1 LIHPSP
7 NGTSLIT
14 LPFGFMIDGPA
25 KQGTS
30 PESATSP
37 HMLSVCTLKKSY
49 GKTTVLRGVSLHVA
63 SGEIVGLV
71 GPNGAG
77 KTTLLKCILGVIR
90 ADEGTIDVCG
100 VDAIRKSL
108 AARKLIGYAPSETA
122 LYHRLRAGELL
133 DFATRFHPHADRT
146 AGLALLDELG
156 VPRRRRIGELSHG
169 MKRKVLLAQALS
181 SGAPLLVLDEP
192 MEAFDPAA
200 RRVAVDLL
208 REATA
213 TGRAILCSSHDLAS
227 TERLCDRVAFL
238 RSGQVI
244 REGPTGALLAETS
257 RVVHLTLR
265 HPAEQSALPKIEGWQ
280 WSGGGTNWILLH
292 DASLETVLPSLA
304 ALPIASIRSGGS
316 LDEVFGALY
325 QEPNA

>member
-1 LIHPSP
+1 MMV
-7 NGTSLIT
+7 N
-14 LPFGFMIDGPA
+14 PA
-25 KQGTS
+25 NQGTS
-30 PESATSP
+30 IEPTTSRR
-37 HMLSVCTLKKSY
+37 MLSVCALKKSY
-49 GKTTVLRGVSLHVA
+49 GSSAVLRGVSLHVA

-77 KTTLLKCILGVIR
+77 KTTLLKCVLGVIHV
-90 ADEGTIDVCG
+90 DGGTIDVCG

-108 AARKLIGYAPSETA
+108 AARKLIGYAPSETS

-133 DFATRFHPHADRT
+133 DFATRFHPHSDRT

-156 VPRRRRIGELSHG
+156 VPRRRRISALSHG

-181 SGAPLLVLDEP
+181 SGAPVLILDEP

-208 REATA
+208 REAAA

-238 RSGQVI
+238 QSGQVI
-244 REGPTGALLAETS
+244 REGLTGALLAETG
-257 RVVHLTLR
+257 RVVHLTFR
-265 HPAEQSALPKIEGWQ
+265 HPVEQSELPKMDGWQ
-280 WSGGGTNWILLH
+280 WSGGGTNWTLLH
-292 DASLETVLPSLA
+292 DASPETVLPALA
-304 ALPIASIRSGGS
+304 VLPIASIRSGGS

-325 QEPNA
+325 QKPNA

>member
-1 LIHPSP
+1 M
-7 NGTSLIT
+7 NGHTNQGASLET
-14 LPFGFMIDGPA
+14 
-25 KQGTS
+25 
-30 PESATSP
+30 ATSP
-37 HMLSVCTLKKSY
+37 HMLSVCVLKKSY
-49 GKTTVLRGVSLHVA
+49 GNAAILQGVSLHVA

-77 KTTLLKCILGVIR
+77 KTTLLKCILGVIQ
-90 ADEGTIDVCG
+90 ADEGAIDVCG
-100 VDAIRKSL
+100 VDAIRNSL
-108 AARKLIGYAPSETA
+108 AARKLIGYAPSETS

-133 DFATRFHPHADRT
+133 DFATRFHPQADRT

-156 VPRRRRIGELSHG
+156 VPRRRRVGALSHG

-181 SGAPLLVLDEP
+181 SGAPLLILDEP

-200 RRVAVDLL
+200 RQVAVDLL

-244 REGPTGALLAETS
+244 REGPTSDLLAETS

-265 HPAEQSALPKIEGWQ
+265 RPAEQSDLPKVEGWQ

-292 DASLETVLPSLA
+292 DAAPEAVLPALA
-304 ALPIASIRSGGS
+304 ALPIASIQSGGS
-316 LDEVFGALY
+316 LDEIFGALY

>member
-1 LIHPSP
+1 
-7 NGTSLIT
+7 
-14 LPFGFMIDGPA
+14 MVDGPA

-30 PESATSP
+30 LEPATSRY
-37 HMLSVCTLKKSY
+37 MLTVCTLKKSY
-49 GKTTVLRGVSLHVA
+49 GSSTVLRGVSLHVA

-77 KTTLLKCILGVIR
+77 KTTLLKCILGVIH
-90 ADEGTIDVCG
+90 ADDGTIDVCG

-108 AARKLIGYAPSETA
+108 AARNLIGYAPSETA
-122 LYHRLRAGELL
+122 LYHRLRASELL
-133 DFATRFHPHADRT
+133 DFATRFHPHSDRT

-156 VPRRRRIGELSHG
+156 VPRRRRISALSHG

-181 SGAPLLVLDEP
+181 SGAPLLILDEP

-238 RSGQVI
+238 RAGQVI
-244 REGPTGALLAETS
+244 REGPTGDLLAETS

-265 HPAEQSALPKIEGWQ
+265 RPTEQSDLPKMKGWQ

-292 DASLETVLPSLA
+292 DAAPETVLPALA
-304 ALPIASIRSGGS
+304 ALPIASIQSGGS

-325 QEPNA
+325 QEPNV